1 MRCWDFIL
9 RRSDGTAV
17 RLHPEWSTHNIRT
30 FAVEG
35 HEETQIPRKGLG
47 MSDGPGTYKHFKT
60 VGQERKLRLA
70 SRNRAL
76 V

>member
-17 RLHPEWSTHNIRT
+17 RLHPEWSSTKVPT
-30 FAVEG
+30 FEVEG
-35 HEETQIPRKGLG
+35 HVETQIPHNGLG
-47 MSDGPGTYKHFKT
+47 MSDGRFTFMYYRT
-60 VGQERKLRLA
+60 LGQERELKFAR
-70 SRNRAL
+70 RTAL